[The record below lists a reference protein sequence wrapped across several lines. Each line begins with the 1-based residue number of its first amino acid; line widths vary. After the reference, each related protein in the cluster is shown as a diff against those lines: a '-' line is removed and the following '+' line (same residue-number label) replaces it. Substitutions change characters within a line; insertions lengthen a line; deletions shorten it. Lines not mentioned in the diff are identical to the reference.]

1 MRRNIVLGIAI
12 LAVILFACD
21 GKHHSSSHVEA
32 DAQPVIAGSYGDQID
47 IAGAV
52 PASHVVNELE
62 AMDSVQL
69 KVSGVITEVCQAK
82 GCWMTMEIQD
92 GVHMRVTFKDYGFFV
107 PKDASGFQATIEGMA
122 KREWV
127 DVETL
132 RHYAEDEGMSEEE
145 IEAITEPEQSYNF
158 VATGV
163 VIDEIASE

>member
-1 MRRNIVLGIAI
+1 MRRNTVLAIAI
-12 LAVILFACD
+12 LAGILFACD
-21 GKHHSSSHVEA
+21 RGSRSSSEDVA
-32 DAQPVIAGSYGDQID
+32 VAQPEITGSFGEQID

-52 PASHVVNELE
+52 PAVQVVNELE
-62 AMDSVQL
+62 TIDSVQL
-69 KVSGVITEVCQAK
+69 KVSGVIKEVCQAK

-145 IEAITEPEQSYNF
+145 IEAITEPEKSYNF